1 MSARGNRDDEADV
14 EALADELAVP
24 YWLTG
29 FAEAANTTFWRM
41 LRRLPW
47 LLRQAWRLAWGT
59 DRRTTLAVVTFQVAA
74 GVASAVGL
82 VSVVGVLDGLLQAG
96 PTPERIRAAVPSLLV
111 LAGAGTARTLLDS
124 AATAAQ
130 GRLSP
135 KVSQAAEMRLLEL
148 TTRVELATFDDAD
161 WRDAM
166 QRARDRG
173 IDAVQR
179 IVDSAIELTT
189 NLVGLAA
196 AGSVLAVLHPVLLPL
211 LVLAVVPNGWAAVRA
226 ARLGHRQWLRLIRV
240 SRRKWMLADLLAD
253 RDAGPELR
261 AFTIRGYLLDE
272 VRRLLNVYTRAQVRL
287 SAAQVRTNLAGHAL
301 GAVATG
307 LAFTVLIGLLVTG
320 RMDLAVGGA
329 AAYAIRNGI
338 NALTQVAFALNHV
351 YEQGLYFS
359 DYEGFC
365 ALARQRAE
373 PAPDLRA
380 PGGFAE
386 LRLAGVTFSYPGA
399 DRPAVHE
406 VSMTVCRGETIAL
419 VGENGSGKST
429 LAKLLAGLYRPDAGT
444 ISWDGVDLSEV
455 DPVSVREQVAVVM
468 QEPTRWPLSARAN
481 ITIGRHERAHTQS
494 EVEAAARRGDAH
506 EFVTELARGY
516 DTLLSRHF
524 TDGADLS
531 GGQWQRLAVSRAFY
545 RAFAG
550 SAPLLICDE
559 PTANLDARAE
569 YDVYQRL
576 RELAAGRTVV
586 LITHRL
592 ASVRAADRIYVL
604 DHGAV
609 TEEGD
614 HDTLMALGG
623 IYATLF
629 TLQASAYTITKGVP
643 G

>member
-1 MSARGNRDDEADV
+1 MSRRRNSDDDADV

-29 FAEAANTTFWRM
+29 FAETANTTFGRM

-47 LLRQAWRLAWGT
+47 LLRQAWVLAWGT
-59 DRRTTLAVVTFQVAA
+59 DRRTTLAVVLFQVAG
-74 GVASAVGL
+74 GVASAAGL

-96 PTPERIRAAVPSLLV
+96 PTPDRIRAAVPSLLV
-111 LAGAGTARTLLDS
+111 LIGAAAARTLLAS

-135 KVSQAAEMRLLEL
+135 KVSRAAEMRLLEL
-148 TTRVELATFDDAD
+148 TTRVDLATFDDAD

-179 IVDSAIELTT
+179 IVDHAIELST
-189 NLVGLAA
+189 NLVALVA

-240 SRRKWMLADLLAD
+240 SRRKWMLSDLLAD
-253 RDAGPELR
+253 REAGPELR
-261 AFTIRGYLLDE
+261 AFTLRGYLLDE
-272 VRRLLNVYTRAQVRL
+272 VRRLLNVYTRAQVEL
-287 SAAQVRTNLAGHAL
+287 SAAQVRTNLVGRALAGL
-301 GAVATG
+301 ATG
-307 LAFTVLIGLLVTG
+307 LAFAVLIVLLASG

-338 NALTQVAFALNHV
+338 AGLSEVAFALNHV

-373 PAPDLRA
+373 PQPGRGAPA
-380 PGGFAE
+380 GFAE
-386 LRLAGVTFSYPGA
+386 LRLTGVTFSYPGA
-399 DRPAVHE
+399 ERPAVRD
-406 VSMTVCRGETIAL
+406 VSMAVRHGETVAL

-429 LAKLLAGLYRPDAGT
+429 LAKLIAGLYQPDAGT
-444 ISWDGVDLSEV
+444 MTWDGLDLSEV
-455 DPVSVREQVAVVM
+455 DPTSIRERVAVVM
-468 QEPTRWPLSARAN
+468 QEPTHWPLTARAN
-481 ITIGRHERAHTQS
+481 ITIGRYERASSQLD
-494 EVEAAARRGDAH
+494 VEAAARRGDAH
-506 EFVTELARGY
+506 QFVTELTRGY

-545 RAFAG
+545 RD
-550 SAPLLICDE
+550 APLLICDE

-569 YDVYQRL
+569 HDVYQRL

-592 ASVRAADRIYVL
+592 ASVRGADRIYVL

-614 HDTLMALGG
+614 HDALMALGG
-623 IYATLF
+623 TYATLF
-629 TLQASAYTITKGVP
+629 TLQASAYADPAAPPLRPVA
-643 G
+643 